1 MRRLSV
7 ALLMSGLVLLS
18 ACSNRSTATDATPTK
33 EALHDPSQVGPYAV
47 GVTTVTFERPSTADG
62 TPRRLE
68 TVIWYPREGG
78 PEDADP
84 VTDAAPLTVAG
95 PFPIVVYSHG
105 SGGKPLYQTFLTE
118 HLASHGFIVVAP
130 PHPGNT
136 SDDCVLCGSESIIP
150 SARERPSDVIFV
162 LDEVVAMRGG
172 ADSLLGP
179 IVDPDRT
186 AIVGHS
192 FGGWTA
198 IYAAADEH
206 FDAAVAQ
213 APGQPD
219 ILVGRAPNIA
229 IPVMII
235 GAGKDEIVPPD
246 GVQRLYD
253 ALTGAAA
260 KEYVSLPEGHHLSFV
275 DRCLGC
281 TDALT
286 EGRGWELIN
295 RYTTAWLYV
304 HVKGDGRYE
313 EFLGPE
319 PPDAVVLP

>member
-1 MRRLSV
+1 MRRQWPRPV
-7 ALLMSGLVLLS
+7 
-18 ACSNRSTATDATPTK
+18 
-33 EALHDPSQVGPYAV
+33 HDPAATGPYAV
-47 GVTTVTFERPSTADG
+47 GVTTVTLERPSTADG
-62 TPRRLE
+62 TVRTLE

-78 PEDADP
+78 SAGSDP
-84 VTDAAPLTVAG
+84 VTDAPPATPGG

-118 HLASHGFIVVAP
+118 HLASHGFVVAAP

-136 SDDCVLCGSESIIP
+136 SDDCFPCGPESILA
-150 SARERPSDVIFV
+150 SARERPADVTFV
-162 LDEVVAMRGG
+162 LDQVIAMG
-172 ADSLLGP
+172 ADPNSPLGA
-179 IVDPDRT
+179 IVDPERT

-198 IYAAADEH
+198 IYVAADGR
-206 FDAAVAQ
+206 FDAAVSQ

-219 ILVGRAPNIA
+219 ILVGRAPKVA
-229 IPVMII
+229 VPVMII
-235 GAGKDEIVPPD
+235 GAGKDELVPAD

-260 KEYVSLPEGHHLSFV
+260 KQYVSLPEGHHLSFV

-286 EGRGWELIN
+286 EQRAWELIN

-304 HVKGDGRYE
+304 QVKGDGRYDAY
-313 EFLGPE
+313 LGSVE
-319 PPDAVVLP
+319 PDALVVER